1 MNVGHLLREADPLR
15 NETVPSKARAEVR
28 EILAGYVASAR
39 HPTPERH
46 VVSRRRLM
54 ILAALAVAVTGTALW
69 SRTSLQAAVRLEI
82 RLAEDHPTP
91 GLTPAYVTTSA
102 KTVYLYG
109 DAVVTNDDIQSGSV
123 VASDVPGSFG
133 VHVEFTPDG
142 AQKMLQATGANIG
155 HLMAILIDGE
165 VVMAPIIRSPVTT
178 IGLISGTY
186 SYSEAQRIVEGI
198 RR

>member
-15 NETVPSKARAEVR
+15 DETVPAEARAELR
-28 EILAGYVASAR
+28 QILAKYAASET
-39 HPTPERH
+39 HPERQRH
-46 VVSRRRLM
+46 VLGRRRLM
-54 ILAALAVAVTGTALW
+54 ALAALAVVITGAALW
-69 SRTSLQAAVRLEI
+69 SRTSLQAAVRFEI
-82 RLAEDHPTP
+82 RLAEDHPVP
-91 GLTPAYVTTSA
+91 GVTPAYVTASGN
-102 KTVYLYG
+102 TVYVYG
-109 DAVVTNDDIQSGSV
+109 DAVVTNDDIQSGTV

-165 VVMAPIIRSPVTT
+165 VVMAPIIRSPVATV
-178 IGLISGTY
+178 GLISGTY
-186 SYSEAQRIVEGI
+186 SYSEARRIVEGI